1 MTTKSASS
9 AGYIMNAHEARTHR
23 RASGRKTL
31 EERLRHNPD
40 RARRIDEHLA
50 ELRLEQQFIDAME
63 HLNMTAAQL
72 ARRVKRQPAAIS
84 RDLAGGLSAAK
95 LGRVRELAAA
105 VDCDVLTLL
114 IPHDPEE
121 RKKVVEYVRTAL
133 SMVPRGI
140 ALL

>member
-1 MTTKSASS
+1 
-9 AGYIMNAHEARTHR
+9 MNAHEARARR

-31 EERLRHNPD
+31 EERLRQDPE
-40 RARRIDEHLA
+40 RTRRIDEHLV

-63 HLNMTAAQL
+63 HQHMSAAEL

-95 LGRVRELAAA
+95 LGRVREMAAA

-121 RKKVVEYVRTAL
+121 RKKITDYVKAALTAGQ
-133 SMVPRGI
+133 S
-140 ALL
+140 

>member
-1 MTTKSASS
+1 
-9 AGYIMNAHEARTHR
+9 MNANEARTHR
-23 RASGRKTL
+23 RASGGKSL
-31 EERLRHNPD
+31 EERLRQDPE

-63 HLNMTAAQL
+63 HLHMTAAQL

-95 LGRVRELAAA
+95 LGRVREMAAA

-114 IPHDPEE
+114 VPHDPEE
-121 RKKVVEYVRTAL
+121 RKKIIDYVKAAL
-133 SMVPRGI
+133 V
-140 ALL
+140 